1 MIIKIPDVLSNE
13 QILQIRKKL
22 ETANWVDGKETAGHQ
37 SVKVKNN
44 LQLGISDPLTQEIG
58 MEIMQILE
66 KNPVFMSSALP
77 FKVSPPLF
85 NKYQNGGHYGTHIDS
100 AVRQIGNTP
109 HRLRTDLS
117 ATLFLSNPEEY
128 EGGELIIEDSFGT
141 FEVKLPAGHLVL
153 YESGSQ
159 HSVAPVTSGARI
171 ASFMWVQSMV
181 RSSQNRSILTEL
193 DLSIQNLTNQN
204 ADQQTNQQTITQL
217 TGVYHNLIRLWS
229 EV

>member
-1 MIIKIPDVLSNE
+1 MIIKIHDVLSKE
-13 QILQIRKKL
+13 QVSQIRNKL
-22 ETANWVDGKETAGHQ
+22 ETASWIDGKETAGHQ

-58 MEIMQILE
+58 IEILQILE
-66 KNPVFMSSALP
+66 RNPVFVSSALP
-77 FKVSPPLF
+77 LKVSPPLF
-85 NKYQNGGHYGTHIDS
+85 NKYQNGGYYGTHVDS

-117 ATLFLSNPEEY
+117 ATLFLSEPSEY

-141 FEVKLPAGHLVL
+141 FDVKLPAGSLVL
-153 YESGSQ
+153 YESGTL

-171 ASFMWVQSMV
+171 ASFMWVQTMV

-193 DLSIQNLTNQN
+193 DLSIQSLVNHNG
-204 ADQQTNQQTITQL
+204 DQKTINQL